1 MCVFLRTE
9 KTEMYLSLSVQLRL
23 VLKHSASF
31 S

>member
-9 KTEMYLSLSVQLRL
+9 KAETCLSLSAQLRL